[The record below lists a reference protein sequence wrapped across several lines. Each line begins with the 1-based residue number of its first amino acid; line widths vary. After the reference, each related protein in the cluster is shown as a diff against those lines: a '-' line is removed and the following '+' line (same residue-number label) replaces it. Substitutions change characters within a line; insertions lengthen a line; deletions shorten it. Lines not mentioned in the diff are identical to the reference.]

1 MRDTRIF
8 VLFNE
13 KYSQNW
19 QSYIITKFSTRMF
32 MIIIELKQKRSY
44 SNIIVLFLQ
53 FLSGVIDSELIIFF
67 SRKYLLSFSVSI
79 LKLSLYTWYDI
90 STVV

>member
-1 MRDTRIF
+1 MRDIRIF

-19 QSYIITKFSTRMF
+19 QSYIMIKFSTKMF

-44 SNIIVLFLQ
+44 SNIIVLFL
-53 FLSGVIDSELIIFF
+53 
-67 SRKYLLSFSVSI
+67 
-79 LKLSLYTWYDI
+79 
-90 STVV
+90 

>member
-1 MRDTRIF
+1 MRDMRIF

-19 QSYIITKFSTRMF
+19 QSYIMIKFLTKMF

-44 SNIIVLFLQ
+44 SNIVVLFLQ
-53 FLSGVIDSELIIFF
+53 FLSEVIDSELIIFF
-67 SRKYLLSFSVSI
+67 LVENI
-79 LKLSLYTWYDI
+79 
-90 STVV
+90 

>member
-1 MRDTRIF
+1 MRIF

-19 QSYIITKFSTRMF
+19 QRYIMIKFSTRMF

-67 SRKYLLSFSVSI
+67 SRKYLIIFFCFNSKTI
-79 LKLSLYTWYDI
+79 SLYMVWY
-90 STVV
+90 

>member
-1 MRDTRIF
+1 
-8 VLFNE
+8 
-13 KYSQNW
+13 
-19 QSYIITKFSTRMF
+19 MF

-67 SRKYLLSFSVSI
+67 SRKYLSSFSVSI

>member
-1 MRDTRIF
+1 M
-8 VLFNE
+8 
-13 KYSQNW
+13 
-19 QSYIITKFSTRMF
+19 TKFSTRMF

>member
-1 MRDTRIF
+1 MI
-8 VLFNE
+8 
-13 KYSQNW
+13 
-19 QSYIITKFSTRMF
+19 KFLTRMF

-53 FLSGVIDSELIIFF
+53 FLSGVIDSELIFF

-90 STVV
+90 RTIV

>member
-1 MRDTRIF
+1 MRDMRIKF

-19 QSYIITKFSTRMF
+19 QSYIMIKFSTRMF

-67 SRKYLLSFSVSI
+67 SRKYLIVIFFCFNSKTI
-79 LKLSLYTWYDI
+79 SLYMVWY
-90 STVV
+90 

>member
-1 MRDTRIF
+1 MIKF
-8 VLFNE
+8 L
-13 KYSQNW
+13 
-19 QSYIITKFSTRMF
+19 TKMF
-32 MIIIELKQKRSY
+32 MIIIELKQNRSY

-90 STVV
+90 STIV